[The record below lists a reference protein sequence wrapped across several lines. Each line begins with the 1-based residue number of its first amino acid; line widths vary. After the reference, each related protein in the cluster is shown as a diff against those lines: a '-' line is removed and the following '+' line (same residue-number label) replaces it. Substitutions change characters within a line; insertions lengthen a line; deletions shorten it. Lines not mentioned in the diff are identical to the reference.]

1 VRTKAILM
9 STGLAASVWL
19 TGCQSSSS
27 SRLAAHGTSCTSC
40 AAALDCQDSLHADLN
55 RLPGEKAEKTARLS
69 STPNKAPSTIPATSS
84 SRSAGGPKVIGTGT
98 KGASAAPLAD
108 NSCCAAQT
116 GSAAGREA
124 VIYCLPGAPTTTPI
138 PSATPSKNV
147 AKVPPVAPVAATP
160 GQTSAP
166 LPENLPPPDK
176 VSPPSEPASNAAPTT
191 LPDLSVLATSQSPVA
206 SIYGPGV
213 EVVPSQG
220 GETSPSA
227 AREPVDAKKNEPISM
242 GQANNYQI
250 LVGQVYQ
257 FRRMWKLRFTAVESD
272 DKYGGSFTLVGD
284 NLDHLKDGQIVRVEG
299 SVLPSHDRTSGAQ
312 YQVNRLTIVEPD
324 VN

>member
-27 SRLAAHGTSCTSC
+27 SRLAAPGTSCTSC
-40 AAALDCQDSLHADLN
+40 AAALDSQDSLHADLN
-55 RLPGEKAEKTARLS
+55 RLPGEKAEKAARLNS
-69 STPNKAPSTIPATSS
+69 SPNKTPSTISATSS
-84 SRSAGGPKVIGTGT
+84 SRSANASKVIGTVT
-98 KGASAAPLAD
+98 KGASAAPIAD

-116 GSAAGREA
+116 GSAVREA
-124 VIYCLPGAPTTTPI
+124 VIYCLPGAPTTV
-138 PSATPSKNV
+138 ATPSASPTKNL
-147 AKVPPVAPVAATP
+147 ANVPPVAPAPTTP
-160 GQTSAP
+160 GQTSTP
-166 LPENLPPPDK
+166 FPEHLPPPEK

-191 LPDLSVLATSQSPVA
+191 LPDSSAPATSQSPVL

-213 EVVPSQG
+213 EVLPSQG
-220 GETSPSA
+220 GETSPGA
-227 AREPVDAKKNEPISM
+227 ARESVDAKKNEPLSM

-299 SVLPSHDRTSGAQ
+299 SVLPAQDRTSGAH
-312 YQVNRLTIVEPD
+312 YQVKRLTIIEPE